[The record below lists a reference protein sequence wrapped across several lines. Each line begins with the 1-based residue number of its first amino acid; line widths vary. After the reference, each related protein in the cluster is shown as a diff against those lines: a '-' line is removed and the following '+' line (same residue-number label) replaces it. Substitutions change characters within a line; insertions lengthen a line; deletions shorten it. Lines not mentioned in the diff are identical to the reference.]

1 MRNVATLS
9 LFALFLATSAC
20 APNDFADDESNLD
33 EDAADRGDAIIGG
46 SAATG
51 YPEAVLV
58 DMKEGGQVTSLCSGS
73 LIAPKVVLTAGH
85 CVHGFTGWNVTA
97 PFANKQTAKATSA
110 ATYDWDNESEYVDPN
125 LHDVGLV
132 FLDTPITLASYPTL
146 ATSAVAAGSKVQN
159 IGRINNGTTSYT
171 KLYLGPAVTVK
182 NGSSYGFPFDYA
194 SSETIQSGDSGGPVV
209 VNGSHK
215 IVAVNS
221 GSGGGTQV
229 LARVDLV
236 SKWINDQ
243 VAAHADTTAPSTPPA
258 PSDPCGGVTYEGK
271 CDGGKVVWCENSAL
285 QSITCSQGKTCGY
298 DNANHY
304 YNCL

>member
-1 MRNVATLS
+1 L
-9 LFALFLATSAC
+9 LALASAC
-20 APNDFADDESNLD
+20 APNDLVDDESNLD
-33 EDAADRGDAIIGG
+33 EDSADRDDAIIGG

-58 DMKEGGQVTSLCSGS
+58 DMKEGGQVTSLCSGA

-85 CVHGFTGWNVTA
+85 CVHGFDGWNVTA
-97 PFANKQTAKATSA
+97 PFANKQTAKASSA
-110 ATYDWDNESEYVDPN
+110 ATYDWNNESEYVDPN

-146 ATSAVAAGSKVQN
+146 TSSAVATGSKVQN

-171 KLYLGPAVTVK
+171 KLFLGPAVSVQSGK
-182 NGSSYGFPFDYA
+182 QYGFPFDYA
-194 SSETIQSGDSGGPVV
+194 TAETIQSGDSGGPVV
-209 VNGSHK
+209 VNGTHK

-243 VAAHADTTAPSTPPA
+243 VAAHASTTTPTTPTT
-258 PSDPCGGVTYEGK
+258 PTDPCGGVTYEGK
-271 CDGGKVVWCENSAL
+271 CESGKVVWCENSAL
-285 QSITCSQGKTCGY
+285 QSISCSSQGKTCGY
-298 DNANHY
+298 DSANHY